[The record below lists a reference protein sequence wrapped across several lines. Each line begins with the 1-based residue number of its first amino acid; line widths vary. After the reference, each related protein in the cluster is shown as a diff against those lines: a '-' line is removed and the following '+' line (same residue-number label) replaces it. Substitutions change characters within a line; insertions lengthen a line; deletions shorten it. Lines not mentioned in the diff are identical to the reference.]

1 MMVAPALIHHLAIGR
16 NIPLADAVA
25 WLIQWAPC
33 GVIEFVGKS
42 DPQVQRM
49 LRVREDIF
57 DGYTRENFL
66 DVVRQNG
73 RIFTEREVSQGRLLV
88 WYSRQ
93 S

>member
-1 MMVAPALIHHLAIGR
+1 
-16 NIPLADAVA
+16 
-25 WLIQWAPC
+25 
-33 GVIEFVGKS
+33 
-42 DPQVQRM
+42 M